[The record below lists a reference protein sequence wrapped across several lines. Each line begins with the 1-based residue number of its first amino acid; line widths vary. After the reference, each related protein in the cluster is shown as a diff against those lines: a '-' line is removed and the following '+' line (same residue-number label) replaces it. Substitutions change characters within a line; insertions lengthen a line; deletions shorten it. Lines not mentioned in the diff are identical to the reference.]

1 MDIADCRLP
10 IARRQAARCA
20 YNRKLAI
27 ANRHFQA
34 DPKTSNF
41 STPVICYAAISFQS
55 ASFKT
60 MTKNQRSQ
68 ALLLVIIG
76 SFALTVTFAGSSLSG
91 SFAAHQGAQ
100 PKTIILVRHAEKMVV
115 PPENKDPDIS
125 AQGEARAKEI
135 ARMFAGSGITA
146 IYATQ
151 FKRTEQTVKPL
162 AERLRVPV
170 TVVEAKKTSDL
181 VSQIRARGAGETIFI
196 AGHNNTVPEII
207 AALGGPSFPIIPE
220 TDFDNLYILTIQGDG
235 VTKLVKLKF
244 GSPLPVSGQEM
255 TKP

>member
-1 MDIADCRLP
+1 MLSGLGELRISPAKRDRQSCLLQSLLRATLHSTSRDKPMTRIQYKSFFIAF
-10 IARRQAARCA
+10 CA
-20 YNRKLAI
+20 L
-27 ANRHFQA
+27 
-34 DPKTSNF
+34 
-41 STPVICYAAISFQS
+41 
-55 ASFKT
+55 
-60 MTKNQRSQ
+60 M
-68 ALLLVIIG
+68 
-76 SFALTVTFAGSSLSG
+76 SLSAG
-91 SFAAHQGAQ
+91 ILITPSNAASQNAAQ

-125 AQGEARAKEI
+125 VQGEARAKEI
-135 ARMFAGSGITA
+135 ARMFGSSGITA

-151 FKRTEQTVKPL
+151 FKRTQQTVKPL

-181 VSQIRARGAGETIFI
+181 VAQIRARGAGETVFI

-207 AALGGPSFPIIPE
+207 AALGGPTFPIIPE

-235 VTKLVKLKF
+235 VTKLVHLKY
-244 GSPLPVSGQEM
+244 GSPLPASGQSM